1 MSRPRLFI
9 SYSHQPP
16 HHAESVRRFIE
27 KVQTSNDPIDLH
39 HDGEVEDP
47 QGPPE
52 GWTPWMRSQVE
63 SADWILVVCNEPY
76 LKSWQK
82 SPTAGRGVAY
92 EASLLLHEL
101 YDARMINHKL
111 IPVVF
116 KKAAKDFIPVELRD
130 ATNYTLPDD
139 WTLLL
144 NRIVKST
151 WLGRFLDA
159 AEPDKIAS
167 TTSLSASE
175 VMDDAETLAMTAGTD
190 PAFDLLLDALVT
202 EAGEYAEA
210 LARAATPLEVEAAKQ
225 AFRMRFCPRAKELFA
240 LTGSLPES
248 LARVFNHVC
257 NG

>member
-52 GWTPWMRSQVE
+52 GWTSWMRSQVE
-63 SADWILVVCNEPY
+63 AADWVLVVCNEAY
-76 LKSWQK
+76 LDSWLK
-82 SPTAGRGVAY
+82 RPTAGRGVAY
-92 EASLLLHEL
+92 EASLLLHDL
-101 YDARMINHKL
+101 YDARMVNHKL

-116 KKAAKDFIPVELRD
+116 ETEAKEFIPVELRD
-130 ATNYTLPDD
+130 ATTYSLPDD
-139 WTLLL
+139 WNLLL
-144 NRIVKST
+144 KRIVKST

-159 AEPDKIAS
+159 AEPPGLTS
-167 TTSLSASE
+167 TVSLSASE
-175 VMDDAETLAMTAGTD
+175 VMDDAETLAMKVGTD
-190 PAFDLLLDALVT
+190 PAFDSLLDALIK
-202 EAGEYAEA
+202 EAEEYAES

-225 AFRMRFCPRAKELFA
+225 AFRMRFCPRARELFA
-240 LTGSLPES
+240 LTGSLPDS

-257 NG
+257 NN

>member
-16 HHAESVRRFIE
+16 GHAKAVRKFIDSVE
-27 KVQTSNDPIDLH
+27 DSEDPVDLH

-63 SADWILVVCNEPY
+63 AADWVLVVCNESY
-76 LKSWQK
+76 LDSWLK
-82 SPTAGRGVAY
+82 RPTAGRGVAY
-92 EASLLLHEL
+92 EASLLLHDL
-101 YDARMINHKL
+101 YDARMVNHKL

-116 KKAAKDFIPVELRD
+116 EKEAKEFIPVELRD

-139 WTLLL
+139 WNLLL
-144 NRIVKST
+144 KRIVKST

-159 AEPDKIAS
+159 ADPDTLTSTAS
-167 TTSLSASE
+167 ISASE
-175 VMDDAETLAMTAGTD
+175 VMDDAEILAMKAGTD
-190 PAFDLLLDALVT
+190 PAFDALLDALIK
-202 EAGEYAEA
+202 EAEEYAVA
-210 LARAATPLEVEAAKQ
+210 LAGSATPLEVEAAKQ
-225 AFRMRFCPRAKELFA
+225 AFRMRFCPRARELFA
-240 LTGSLPES
+240 LTGSLPDS

-257 NG
+257 NS